1 MVYDSAVAR
10 VAEILYYCFE
20 LFVYSLNLMV
30 GFVLK
35 EHLNPIGRMF

>member
-10 VAEILYYCFE
+10 IAEILYYRFE
-20 LFVYSLNLMV
+20 FLVYSLNLMV
-30 GFVLK
+30 GFVPK